1 MLAQDLMTNESLQ
14 DRLKKLKETSFFDN
28 LIIKR
33 GIEKEFFRINSDGFI
48 SKRPHP
54 VSLGSALKNKYITTD
69 FAEAQVE
76 LVTPTFE
83 DIDELYDFLFSLH
96 VYVAKNIDGDEMLW
110 PFSMPPKIENESE
123 INLGYYHQSG
133 IGLLKH
139 VYRRGLKAR
148 YGPTMQCVSGMH
160 YNFSLK
166 QSSFADLIE
175 SPNQKKISETYLGLI
190 RNFKRIYWFVLCEFG
205 QTNVVDKT
213 FVKNRKHNLKELN
226 ESDMF
231 LEHATS
237 LRMSEIGYQSEA
249 QKSLDIKYNTL
260 EGFLRKIKK
269 AIEIPYKEFADK
281 GLKDSNKEYQQISNG
296 IIQIENEYYDSIR
309 PKRSSSEGMR
319 PYDLLKNFGIEY
331 LEIRGVD
338 IAPSDITGMSKH
350 HVRFLD
356 LILMYCLILPSPKI
370 TPKEKKEIDSNEHI
384 AIYRG
389 RDEEAK
395 ILINGNQV
403 KINEARDE
411 MLGNLRSIAKCMN
424 ESQLFNDSIDHML
437 SLKKG
442 ELSKSSFHNY
452 GIEKAK
458 SNLELLKSADEKNID
473 SIKKE
478 AELSLEE
485 LAKMP
490 KNSRQE
496 MNEFVKNYNLD
507 L

>member
-1 MLAQDLMTNESLQ
+1 MTNESLQ
-14 DRLKKLKETSFFDN
+14 ERLKELKATSFFDN

-33 GIEKEFFRINSDGFI
+33 GIEKEFFRVDSDGFI

-54 VSLGSALKNKYITTD
+54 ISLGSALKNKYITTD

-96 VYVAKNIDGDEMLW
+96 VYVAKNIDSDEMLW
-110 PFSMPPKIENESE
+110 PLSMPPKIENESE

-166 QSSFADLIE
+166 QASFTDLVE
-175 SPNQKKISETYLGLI
+175 SPNQKKISEAYLGLI
-190 RNFKRIYWFVLCEFG
+190 RNFKRVYWFVLCEFG
-205 QTNVVDKT
+205 QTNVVDKS
-213 FVKNRKHNLKELN
+213 FVKNREHNLKELN
-226 ESDMF
+226 KSDMF
-231 LEHATS
+231 LKHATS

-249 QKSLDIKYNTL
+249 QKSLNIKYNSL

-269 AIEIPYKEFADK
+269 AIEVSHKEFADK
-281 GLKDSNKEYQQISNG
+281 GLKDSDEEYQQISDG

-309 PKRSSSEGMR
+309 PKRSSSEDMR

-350 HVRFLD
+350 HIRFLD
-356 LILMYCLILPSPKI
+356 LILIYCLILPSPKI
-370 TPKEKKEIDSNEHI
+370 TPKEKEAIDLNEYI
-384 AIYRG
+384 AIYNG
-389 RDEEAK
+389 RDKEAK
-395 ILINGNQV
+395 ILIDDAQI
-403 KINEARDE
+403 KISEARDE
-411 MLGNLRSIAKCMN
+411 MVKNLRSIAKCMN
-424 ESQLFNDSIDHML
+424 DSQSFNDAIDHML

-442 ELSKSSFHNY
+442 ELSQNSFHNY
-452 GIEKAK
+452 GVEKAK
-458 SNLELLKSADEKNID
+458 ANLELLKSADVKNID

-478 AELSLEE
+478 ARLSLEE
-485 LAKMP
+485 LDKMP
-490 KNSRQE
+490 TNSKQE
-496 MNEFVKNYNLD
+496 MDEFVKNYNLD

>member
-1 MLAQDLMTNESLQ
+1 
-14 DRLKKLKETSFFDN
+14 
-28 LIIKR
+28 
-33 GIEKEFFRINSDGFI
+33 
-48 SKRPHP
+48 
-54 VSLGSALKNKYITTD
+54 LGSALKNKYITTD

-96 VYVAKNIDGDEMLW
+96 VYVAKNIDSDEMLW
-110 PFSMPPKIENESE
+110 PLSMPPKIKNESE

-166 QSSFADLIE
+166 RASFTDLVE
-175 SPNQKKISETYLGLI
+175 SPNQKKISEAYLGLI

-205 QTNVVDKT
+205 QTNVVDKS
-213 FVKNRKHNLKELN
+213 FVKDREHNLKELN

-249 QKSLDIKYNTL
+249 QKSLDIKYNSL
-260 EGFLRKIKK
+260 ESFLRKIKK

-281 GLKDSNKEYQQISNG
+281 GLKDSNEEYQQISDG

-309 PKRSSSEGMR
+309 PKRSSSEDMR

-338 IAPSDITGMSKH
+338 IAPSDVTGMSKH
-350 HVRFLD
+350 HIRFLD
-356 LILMYCLILPSPKI
+356 LILIYCLIIPSPKI
-370 TPKEKKEIDSNEHI
+370 TPEEKKAIDSNEYI
-384 AIYRG
+384 AIYSG
-389 RDEEAK
+389 RDKEAK
-395 ILINGNQV
+395 ILIDGDQ
-403 KINEARDE
+403 IAISEARDE
-411 MLGNLRSIAKCMN
+411 MVRNLRSIANCMN
-424 ESQLFNDSIDHML
+424 DSQSFNDSIDHML

-442 ELSKSSFHNY
+442 ELSQNSFHNY
-452 GIEKAK
+452 GVEKAK
-458 SNLELLKSADEKNID
+458 TNLELLKSADVKNID

-478 AELSLEE
+478 AQLSLEE
-485 LAKMP
+485 LDKMP
-490 KNSRQE
+490 TNSKQE
-496 MNEFVKNYNLD
+496 MDEFVKNYNLD